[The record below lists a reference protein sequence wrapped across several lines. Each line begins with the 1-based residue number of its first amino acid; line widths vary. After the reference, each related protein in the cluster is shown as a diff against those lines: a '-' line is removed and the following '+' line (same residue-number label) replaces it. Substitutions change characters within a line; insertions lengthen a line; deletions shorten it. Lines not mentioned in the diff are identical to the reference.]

1 MTQIIE
7 NWIENFQS
15 AANELVRSLI
25 VLDSE
30 SSVFKLESSVVEL
43 VSSVIELESSSIQ
56 IERYLIHLRIVKLE
70 SSLI

>member
-1 MTQIIE
+1 M
-7 NWIENFQS
+7 
-15 AANELVRSLI
+15 RSLI

-43 VSSVIELESSSIQ
+43 VSSVIELESSSSQ

>member
-1 MTQIIE
+1 MSYLIQL
-7 NWIENFQS
+7 QS

-56 IERYLIHLRIVKLE
+56 IERYLIHLRIVKLQ

>member
-1 MTQIIE
+1 M
-7 NWIENFQS
+7 
-15 AANELVRSLI
+15 
-25 VLDSE
+25 
-30 SSVFKLESSVVEL
+30 SVFFSRFMGNESQSSVVEL